1 MTTVVLD
8 ASAALAWLLP
18 SQATVT
24 ANRLLE
30 QADHHD
36 FIAPDVFTWEVANVL
51 MTKARSRSV
60 VVADA
65 FGQLA
70 GIEIAFD
77 PPLTPD
83 EIRQLVDIATVAGVS
98 LFDAAYLALAMERDA
113 GLASRDALLLAAA
126 TAAGIPV
133 FDLRD

>member
-8 ASAALAWLLP
+8 ASAVLAWLLP
-18 SQATVT
+18 SQATAT
-24 ANRLLE
+24 AERLLK
-30 QADHHD
+30 QADDHD

-51 MTKARSRSV
+51 MTKARGGSV

-65 FGQLA
+65 FSQLA
-70 GIEIAFD
+70 GMEIAFD
-77 PPLTPD
+77 HPLTSD

-113 GLASRDALLLAAA
+113 GLASRDSLLLAAA
-126 TAAGIPV
+126 ANAGLPV